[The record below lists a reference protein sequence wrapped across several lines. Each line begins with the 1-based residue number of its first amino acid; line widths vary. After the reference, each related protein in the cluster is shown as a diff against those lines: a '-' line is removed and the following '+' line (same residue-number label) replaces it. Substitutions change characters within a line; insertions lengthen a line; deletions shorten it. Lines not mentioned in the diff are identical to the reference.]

1 MSPSNQAD
9 TNEILILLRGAT
21 GTLRCALAALA
32 DGQIR
37 VQTIAAA
44 FASIRR
50 VSEARVATTSS
61 ESGSS
66 CHGWKDYHSAL
77 QEWYKHLPRIHG
89 WLLAEKA
96 RLEGRCAHAQAVYTW
111 IETNQQTR

>member
-9 TNEILILLRGAT
+9 TNEIQMLLRDAT
-21 GTLRCALAALA
+21 GTLRCALATLA
-32 DGQIR
+32 GGRIR

-50 VSEARVATTSS
+50 VSETRVATISIESS
-61 ESGSS
+61 SS
-66 CHGWKDYHSAL
+66 SRGWKDYHSAL
-77 QEWYKHLPRIHG
+77 QEWCKHLPRIHG

-96 RLEGRCAHAQAVYTW
+96 RLEGRRAHAESVYTW